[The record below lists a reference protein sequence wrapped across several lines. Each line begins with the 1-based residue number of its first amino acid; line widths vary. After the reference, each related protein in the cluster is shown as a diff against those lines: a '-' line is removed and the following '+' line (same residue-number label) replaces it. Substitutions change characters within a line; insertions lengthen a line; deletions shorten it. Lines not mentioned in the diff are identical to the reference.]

1 MGLSLTLM
9 LVETCTLHH
18 HGHSTVMSHL
28 AIGRA
33 PCLILLSQRGASD
46 RCSPLDQVPEPGQG
60 RAGLDLRALEPDGGL
75 RGVLLS

>member
-33 PCLILLSQRGASD
+33 PCLIQLPREEPRTDVHPWTRYQSQA
-46 RCSPLDQVPEPGQG
+46 
-60 RAGLDLRALEPDGGL
+60 RAELEWISGPW
-75 RGVLLS
+75 SQMMA